1 MVSEKI
7 EKIIVIAGPT
17 ATGKTALGINLAK
30 ELNCEI
36 INADSRQVYKL
47 MDIGT
52 AKPTKSQQQIIPHHL
67 IDMVYP
73 DEEFNAQK
81 FKNCSEEAARSIR
94 DRGKNVIIVGGT
106 GFYIK
111 AYLEGLAEGA
121 YPDLVIRENL
131 NKECNE
137 VGIKNMYSKLI
148 KIDPSL
154 SCHIH
159 PNDRYRILRALEI
172 YEVTGIPPSKFKEKK
187 IQRKSEVLYICL
199 KLDRNV
205 IYDNIDKRVNKM
217 ITDGFVDEVKF
228 LLEQGYNENLRSMQS
243 HGYIEMLDYLKGRI
257 SLEKAIERTKQK
269 TRQYAKRQL
278 TWFRGIKEAIWLEPS
293 NFEKILMTARK
304 FLEGRI
310 DDKSAA

>member
-1 MVSEKI
+1 MVQEKI
-7 EKIIVIAGPT
+7 EKIIVIAGATASGKT
-17 ATGKTALGINLAK
+17 ATGIRVAS
-30 ELNCEI
+30 EFNCDV

-52 AKPTKSQQQIIPHHL
+52 AKPTREEQQTVRHHL
-67 IDMVYP
+67 IDVVYP

-81 FKNCSEEAARSIR
+81 FNDYAEAAVRSIR
-94 DRGKNVIIVGGT
+94 RKGKNVLIVGGT

-111 AYLEGLAEGA
+111 AYLEGLAEDA
-121 YPDLVIRENL
+121 FPDVSIRERL

-137 VGIKNMYSKLI
+137 FGITNMYSKLI
-148 KIDPSL
+148 KIDPAL
-154 SCHIH
+154 LGHIH

-172 YEVTGIPPSKFKEKK
+172 FEVTGLRPSKFKEKK
-187 IQRKSEVLYICL
+187 NTQQSEVLYICL

-217 ITDGFVDEVKF
+217 ITDGFVDEVKS
-228 LLEQGYNENLRSMQS
+228 LLAQGYDEKLRPMQS
-243 HGYIEMLDYLKGRI
+243 HGYREMLDYLKGRI
-257 SLEKAIERTKQK
+257 QFAEAVERTKLK

-278 TWFRGIKEAIWLEPS
+278 TWFRGVKDAIWIEPS
-293 NFEKILMTARK
+293 NFEKIITIARK
-304 FLEGRI
+304 FLEGRV